1 MTTTTLHIP
10 LAIFL
15 LISIQIH
22 FHGVLCDDKYALLS
36 FKSQVSDPHNSLSSW
51 NSNSTIC
58 SWHGVSCSNNTNRVQ
73 SLSLTQLDLSGNLPC
88 SLFNLTSLQS
98 LDLSCNAFHGHLPLE
113 LSNLS
118 LLNVIK
124 LAANNLSGTL
134 PSQFSLLHQLHVLD
148 LSLNKLSGQIPP
160 EFGNLTSLNILS
172 LARNYLS
179 REIPT
184 ELGNLHNLSQLQLSE
199 NYFSG
204 DFPISIFN
212 ISSLTFL
219 SVTQNQLSGKLP
231 PHIGHSLPN
240 LRRLDLANNSFGG
253 LIPFSI
259 SNASSL
265 EEIDLTHNEFHGYL
279 PLFSNMSNLT
289 RLVLSNNHLSSR
301 PSGNSEF
308 FDSLTNSPKLK
319 ILMINSNQFVGELP
333 KTIANLSTTLEQFCV
348 SYNSFSGSIPLGIG
362 KLQNL
367 VSLSLEGNHFTREIP
382 RDIGSLNKLV
392 NLDLHKN
399 QLSGEIPDM
408 FGNFTQLFILALHNN
423 NLFARIP
430 SSIVQ
435 CQRLNYLNLQM
446 NKLHGTIPD
455 GIFRLS
461 GLTILSF
468 AGNTLHG
475 SLPSEVNSM
484 QQLQYLDLSNNL
496 MTGHIPKE
504 IDGCTGLLMLQL
516 SRNNF
521 SGPIPSTLGN
531 LESLETLDLSSNNL
545 TGPIPSTLEKLRFL
559 VKLNLSFNHLV
570 GEVPQKGVFMNLTQ
584 VTLQGNSKLCSPNKE
599 VAERLRII
607 RCVKGKRH
615 DTRFLLSLILA
626 VTGAS
631 VLCFSIFCLVWKRK
645 KEKKDEKT
653 SFSISPLKG
662 IPQNISF
669 SDIRRATNNFASE
682 NLIGSGGFGFVYKGV
697 FSINQRETSLAVKV
711 LDLKLSKA
719 SQSFVAECEA
729 LKNVRH
735 RNLVKLITSCSSID
749 HKGDEFKALVMQ
761 FMTNGNLDRWLYP
774 KDEESGP
781 STLSFLHRLNIAIDI
796 AHAMDYLHHDCDPP
810 VVHCDL
816 KPGNVLL
823 DETMVAHIGDFGLA
837 RLLLSQDLLE
847 SVTLGLKG
855 TIGYIP
861 PEYGVGGKA
870 STLGDVY
877 SFGILLLEMFIGKRP
892 TDEKFKDGLS
902 LEKFAAA
909 MDENQI
915 VNAVEA
921 KLFNDFEWSTTPSS
935 STGGFRSE
943 EDSSDNYD
951 GSFRLSQ
958 RKAGECVAA
967 VIRVGLSC
975 AAEMPTNR
983 LTMREALKKL
993 QAIRQTLLAV

>member
-1 MTTTTLHIP
+1 MTTMTFHIP

-22 FHGVLCDDKYALLS
+22 FHGVLCDGKYALLS
-36 FKSQVSDPHNSLSSW
+36 FKSQVNDPKNSLSSW
-51 NSNSTIC
+51 NSNSSIC

-73 SLSLTQLDLSGNLPC
+73 SVSLTQLGLSGNLPS

-98 LDLSCNAFHGHLPLE
+98 LDLSYNAFHGHLPLE

-118 LLNVIK
+118 LLNVIN

-134 PSQFSLLHQLHVLD
+134 PSQLSLLHQLQVLD
-148 LSLNKLSGQIPP
+148 LSLNKLTGQIPS

-172 LARNYLS
+172 LARNHLS
-179 REIPT
+179 GEIPS
-184 ELGNLHNLSQLQLSE
+184 ELGNIHNLSRLQLSE
-199 NYFSG
+199 NFFSG

-219 SVTQNQLSGKLP
+219 SVTQNHLSGKLP
-231 PHIGHSLPN
+231 QHIGHSLPN
-240 LRRLDLANNSFGG
+240 LRVLYLANNTFGG
-253 LIPFSI
+253 LIPVSI
-259 SNASSL
+259 SNASNL
-265 EEIDLTHNEFHGYL
+265 EEIDLSHNEFHGYL
-279 PLFSNMSNLT
+279 PLFSNLSNLT

-308 FDSLTNSPKLK
+308 FDSLRNSPKLK
-319 ILMINSNQFVGELP
+319 ILMINSNQFAGELP

-348 SYNSFSGSIPLGIG
+348 SYNLFSGSIPQGMG
-362 KLQNL
+362 KFQNL
-367 VSLSLEGNHFTREIP
+367 VSLSFEINNFIGEIP
-382 RDIGSLNKLV
+382 RDIGALNKLE
-392 NLDLHKN
+392 NLLMYGNK
-399 QLSGEIPDM
+399 LSGEVPDM
-408 FGNFTQLFILALHNN
+408 FGNFTQLSTLALHNN
-423 NLFARIP
+423 NLFGRIP

-446 NKLHGTIPD
+446 NKLHGTIPE
-455 GIFRLS
+455 GIFGLS
-461 GLTILSF
+461 NLITLSL

-475 SLPSEVNSM
+475 SIPSEVSSM
-484 QQLQYLDLSNNL
+484 QQLLLLDLSNNL
-496 MTGHIPKE
+496 MTGNIAKE
-504 IDGCTGLLMLQL
+504 IDGCTSLRMLQL

-531 LESLETLDLSSNNL
+531 LASLETLDLSSNNL

-559 VKLNLSFNHLV
+559 VKLNLSFNHLE
-570 GEVPQKGVFMNLTQ
+570 GEVPRKGVFMNLTQ

-599 VAERLRII
+599 VSERLRII

-615 DTRFLLSLILA
+615 NTRFLLSLILA

-645 KEKKDEKT
+645 KDEKA

-669 SDIRRATNNFASE
+669 SDIRTATNNFASE

-697 FSINQRETSLAVKV
+697 FSITNQRETSLAVKV

-749 HKGDEFKALVMQ
+749 NKGDDFKALVMP
-761 FMTNGNLDRWLYP
+761 FMTNGNLDTWLYP
-774 KDEESGP
+774 VDEESGP
-781 STLSFLHRLNIAIDI
+781 STLSFLQRLNIAIDI
-796 AHAMDYLHHDCDPP
+796 ANAMDYLHLDCDPP

-823 DETMVAHIGDFGLA
+823 DETMVAHVGDFGLA
-837 RLLLSQDLLE
+837 RLLSQDLLD

-861 PEYGVGGKA
+861 PEYGQGGKA
-870 STLGDVY
+870 STFGDVY
-877 SFGILLLEMFIGKRP
+877 SFGILLLEMFIGKKP
-892 TDEKFKDGLS
+892 TDEMFKDGLS

-915 VNAVEA
+915 VNAVKA
-921 KLFNDFEWSTTPSS
+921 KLFDDFEWSTTQSS

-943 EDSSDNYD
+943 EDSSDNF
-951 GSFRLSQ
+951 GCSFRLSQ
-958 RKAGECVAA
+958 HKAGECVAA

-975 AAEMPTNR
+975 AAEMPRNR

-993 QAIRQTLLAV
+993 QAIRQTLLAI